1 MPRLKVDRPS
11 KFTVSVIGNAQVLYG
26 GLTGLAD
33 KIGCSKNILCEKVKN
48 PSKFK
53 VSELSK
59 IRVALAI
66 PKDEFSAMLESIV

>member
-11 KFTVSVIGNAQVLYG
+11 KFTVAIIGNAQIMYG

-48 PSKFK
+48 PSRFK

-59 IRVALAI
+59 IRVALSI